1 MALSVAQAVWGDR
14 KAGVIALDLGQ
25 PCGSARW
32 HSDHG
37 LPERNAKMQTTHV
50 PTQLLR
56 RFDVAGPRYTSYPT
70 VDRFVEAFDAD
81 TYRTWLAKRSL
92 GGMSKPLSLYVHL
105 PFCGSI
111 CYYCACNKVITR
123 DRGRAAKYVRYLERE
138 IDMCGELLE
147 GALDVVQMHWG
158 GGTPTFLSHAELA
171 RVMAAMRSRFN
182 LEEKGEYSI
191 EVDPRT
197 LHSGTLQLLRE
208 LGFNR
213 ISLGVQDFD
222 PEVQRAVHRIQSEEQ
237 TLEAMTEARA
247 LQFRSINVDLIYG
260 LPKQHVA
267 GFNRTLDTVIGS
279 RPDRIA
285 LYNYA
290 HLPAVFKPQRRIDE
304 ADLPSVE
311 TRLQLLSLAVLRLTR
326 AGYAY
331 IGMDHFAL
339 PSDQLAT
346 AQRQGRLQRNFQG
359 YSAGPDCDLLGLG
372 ISAIGQMGPTYS
384 QNVKTL
390 EEYYDRL
397 ERRVLPI
404 LRGVELTADDL
415 VRRAV
420 IQCLMCGVEV
430 PIESIEVAHLIEFRK
445 YFAAELQELE
455 AFQDAGMMTLDDQWL
470 SVTALGRFFIRNIC
484 MVFDRYLREGR
495 ERARYSKA
503 V

>member
-1 MALSVAQAVWGDR
+1 
-14 KAGVIALDLGQ
+14 
-25 PCGSARW
+25 
-32 HSDHG
+32 
-37 LPERNAKMQTTHV
+37 MQTTQAV
-50 PTQLLR
+50 PTELLR

-70 VDRFVEAFDAD
+70 ADRFVEAFDAE
-81 TYRTWLAKRSL
+81 TYGSWLAKRSL

-138 IDMCGELLE
+138 IDMCSELLA
-147 GALDVVQMHWG
+147 GGLDVVQMHWG

-171 RVMAAMRSRFN
+171 RLMAALRSRFN
-182 LEEKGEYSI
+182 LEERSECSI
-191 EVDPRT
+191 EIDPRT
-197 LHSGTLQLLRE
+197 LQMGALELLRE

-222 PEVQRAVHRIQSEEQ
+222 PEVQRAVHRIQSEQQ
-237 TLEAMTEARA
+237 TLEAIAEARG
-247 LQFRSINVDLIYG
+247 LGFRSINVDLIYG
-260 LPKQHVA
+260 LPRQHVI
-267 GFNRTLDTVIGS
+267 GFNRTLDKVIDS
-279 RPDRIA
+279 RPDRVA

-290 HLPAVFKPQRRIDE
+290 HLPAVFKPQRRINE
-304 ADLPSVE
+304 ADLPSAE
-311 TRLQLLSLAVLRLTR
+311 TRVQLVSLAIRRLTG

-339 PSDQLAT
+339 PGDQLAV

-397 ERRVLPI
+397 ERSMLPV
-404 LRGVELTADDL
+404 LRGVELTADDV

-420 IQCLMCGVEV
+420 IQCLMCRFEV
-430 PIESIEVAHLIEFRK
+430 PIESIEIAHLIEFRK
-445 YFAAELQELE
+445 YFAMELQDLE
-455 AFQDAGMMTLDDQWL
+455 PFENAGMMTLDDKWL

-484 MVFDRYLREGR
+484 MVFDRYLRAGR

>member
-1 MALSVAQAVWGDR
+1 MPTTQAV
-14 KAGVIALDLGQ
+14 
-25 PCGSARW
+25 
-32 HSDHG
+32 
-37 LPERNAKMQTTHV
+37 
-50 PTQLLR
+50 PTELLR

-70 VDRFVEAFDAD
+70 ADRFVEAFDAE
-81 TYRTWLAKRSL
+81 TYGSWLAKRFL
-92 GGMSKPLSLYVHL
+92 GGVSKPLSLYVHL

-138 IDMCGELLE
+138 IDMCGELLA
-147 GALDVVQMHWG
+147 GGLDVAQMHWG

-171 RVMAAMRSRFN
+171 RLMAALRCRFN
-182 LEEKGEYSI
+182 LEERSECSI
-191 EVDPRT
+191 EIDPRT
-197 LHSGTLQLLRE
+197 LQTGSLELLRE

-237 TLEAMTEARA
+237 TLEAMAEARG

-260 LPKQHVA
+260 LPRQHVI
-267 GFNRTLDTVIGS
+267 GFNRTLDKVIDS
-279 RPDRIA
+279 RPDRVA

-290 HLPAVFKPQRRIDE
+290 HLPAVFKPQRRINE
-304 ADLPSVE
+304 ADLPSAE
-311 TRLQLLSLAVLRLTR
+311 TRVQLLSLAIRRLTG

-339 PSDQLAT
+339 PGDQLAV

-397 ERRVLPI
+397 ERSVLPV

-420 IQCLMCGVEV
+420 IQCLMCRFEV
-430 PIESIEVAHLIEFRK
+430 PIESIEIAHLIEFRK
-445 YFAAELQELE
+445 YFAMELQDLE
-455 AFQDAGMMTLDDQWL
+455 PFENAGMMTLDDKWL

-495 ERARYSKA
+495 ERVRYSKA